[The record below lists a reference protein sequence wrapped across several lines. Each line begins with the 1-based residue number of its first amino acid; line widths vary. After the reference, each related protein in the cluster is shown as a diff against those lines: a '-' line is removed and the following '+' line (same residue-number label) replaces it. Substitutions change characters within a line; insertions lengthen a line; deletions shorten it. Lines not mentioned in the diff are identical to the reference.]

1 MKFKILTSITSL
13 TVFLFALC
21 VQGFGQDGVPPQI
34 KPNAVSSVSPQKRT
48 VIKELL
54 EVTEAAKLAES
65 TSQTMLVQMEQEFP
79 KIMEMLMTQQA
90 ADNKL
95 TPAQLKALQ
104 SESSAASMRMLKRF
118 QEKVLTAINFA
129 ELLETVSLELYDKY
143 FTEEELK
150 DIVAFYRT
158 STGKKSIQ
166 VMPKLVADTMQ
177 MSNQVLLPKIMGAL
191 DEIIQEEAKRIK

>member
-13 TVFLFALC
+13 AFFLVATCLQ
-21 VQGFGQDGVPPQI
+21 VWGQDGVPPQI
-34 KPNAVSSVSPQKRT
+34 KPNAVSSVSPQKRAL
-48 VIKELL
+48 IKELL

-79 KIMEMLMTQQA
+79 KIMGMLMTQQE

-95 TPAQLKALQ
+95 TPAQRKALQ